1 MKELE
6 RRGKLSGEG
15 EKYMSG
21 LILLLIAVILIAAGE
36 GKTVLWVA
44 GAVLV
49 LLVIGSVF
57 GKNKKPSSSEKN
69 RTRIDHPHYI
79 SEDEHECP
87 ACGARFRKASMVCP
101 HCGIRFTGTRTDDS
115 EYDDELEEELWMDE
129 MDGRR
134 RAVTEDGQEIQAAFE
149 SADSVSI

>member
-1 MKELE
+1 MA
-6 RRGKLSGEG
+6 RNAFPGKVIRD
-15 EKYMSG
+15 MSG

-101 HCGIRFTGTRTDDS
+101 HCGTRFTGTRTDES

-129 MDGRR
+129 MDE
-134 RAVTEDGQEIQAAFE
+134 EDGL
-149 SADSVSI
+149 